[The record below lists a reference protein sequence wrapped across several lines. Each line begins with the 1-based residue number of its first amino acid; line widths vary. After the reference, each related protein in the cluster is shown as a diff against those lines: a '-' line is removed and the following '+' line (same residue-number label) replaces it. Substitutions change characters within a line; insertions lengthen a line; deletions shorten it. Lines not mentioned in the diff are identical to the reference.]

1 MDADKNFEKIGY
13 IKKERYA
20 GEQFE
25 NKDGLGIYFK
35 NTQLLELSYLSPV
48 GGYEIFQ
55 LTPIEL
61 SIICQKARELGWR
74 L

>member
-1 MDADKNFEKIGY
+1 MEADKRFDKIGY

-25 NKDGLGIYFK
+25 NSEGLGIYFK
-35 NTQLLELSYLSPV
+35 NTHLLEFSYLAPV

-55 LTPIEL
+55 LAPEEL
-61 SIICQKARELGWR
+61 SIICQKARELGWKI
-74 L
+74 